1 MIDPGRAVE
10 VLKEA
15 GVGLFTG
22 VPDSLLKEINTVI
35 ETTLPASTHIPAS
48 NEGAAI
54 GVATGHYLGTGEV
67 AVAYLQ
73 NSGLGNAVNPLA
85 SLTSVDVYGIPML
98 LIIGWRAQPGVAD
111 EPQHRH
117 QGRITEETL
126 ALLDIPVV
134 HLTPD
139 TEDWEIV
146 VTSAVN
152 EAHMRQGPVALLV
165 SAGTFSSANAPIG
178 EVDDGS
184 PLRPDAIEV
193 VLDTLS
199 TDTLYVATTGYTAR
213 ELAALRV
220 SRGEP
225 DDRDF
230 LSVGSMGH
238 AGAIALGL
246 AKALPDSQVVCLDG
260 DGSLAMHLGSLAM
273 IGRAAPGNL
282 GHIVFNNRVHESVG
296 GQATVLDGTRI
307 TEIAI
312 SCGYASARSCA
323 SRAELEDLLK
333 KARNRAVG
341 PWMIEVEV
349 KEGTLEDLPRPT
361 DLVERKERLRSRLG
375 DA

>member
-10 VLKEA
+10 VLKDA
-15 GVGLFTG
+15 GVSLFTG

-35 ETTLPASTHIPAS
+35 EATLPASTHIPAS

-67 AVAYLQ
+67 AAAYLQ

-165 SAGTFSSANAPIG
+165 SAGTFSSADALTG

-199 TDTLYVATTGYTAR
+199 GDTLYVATTGYTAR

-246 AKALPDSQVVCLDG
+246 AQALPDSQVVCLDG

-273 IGRAAPGNL
+273 IGRAAPENL

-323 SRAELEDLLK
+323 TRADLEEMLGK
-333 KARNRAVG
+333 TVSG
-341 PWMIEVEV
+341 PWLLEVEIAQ
-349 KEGTLEDLPRPT
+349 GTLEDLPRPT